1 MKEKILKCPNCSNLM
16 KEIKVKIQNADSLVT
31 SYQCGK
37 CGYFDFEDFSINKA
51 INEIKLKEQSPL
63 RIKQRVIKLSQGRI
77 GMYFNQ
83 DVARSVNLKP
93 GKEVYVSVPDKKH
106 ILIKL
111 ED

>member
-1 MKEKILKCPNCSNLM
+1 MKCPNCRLTI
-16 KEIKVKIQNADSLVT
+16 EEVHVKVEGAKNKVL
-31 SYQCGK
+31 SYQCPK
-37 CGYFDFEDFSINKA
+37 CDHFEFEKESSDRVV
-51 INEIKLKEQSPL
+51 EELRLKEESPL
-63 RIKQRVIKLSQGRI
+63 KIRQKVIKLSQGRI